1 MGLAVTLR
9 IAELDDNRM
18 FLKRSRFPK
27 AMGGML
33 LGLSF
38 VFFIMYKAANIYLL
52 ILYNSPAII
61 DKILFFALIGSFL
74 SFPILGL
81 LMLFYDKNILVDKKR
96 EEIYIRFRFLYIPIW
111 RIRIPFA
118 RIEEIL
124 IENVCKSKTV
134 AMVRAGESGK
144 KIRAGYWLMSLK
156 GKDLGKFY
164 FDRHPKKEE
173 VLSYA
178 ENLSRLASKKVT
190 VIQS

>member
-1 MGLAVTLR
+1 
-9 IAELDDNRM
+9 
-18 FLKRSRFPK
+18 
-27 AMGGML
+27 
-33 LGLSF
+33 
-38 VFFIMYKAANIYLL
+38 
-52 ILYNSPAII
+52 
-61 DKILFFALIGSFL
+61 
-74 SFPILGL
+74 
-81 LMLFYDKNILVDKKR
+81 MLFYDKNILVDKKR

-124 IENVCKSKTV
+124 IENACKSKTV